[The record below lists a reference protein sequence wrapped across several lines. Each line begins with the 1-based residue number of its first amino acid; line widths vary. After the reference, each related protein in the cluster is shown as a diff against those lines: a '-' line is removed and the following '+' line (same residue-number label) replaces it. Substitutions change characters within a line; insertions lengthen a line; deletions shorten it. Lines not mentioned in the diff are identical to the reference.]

1 MNKSLRFFAVFLTF
15 SLIVL
20 FETGTAGV
28 LKSLDEELTSLVE
41 KTEPYLVTVKG
52 EGSWKNLIATGIIYD
67 DEGHVVTS
75 SHVYDADQFEI
86 TFKNGKSYPAHKTGV
101 DRQTG
106 LAVLKVDDDKL
117 QGPKWGDASKL
128 KDGAWILVVG
138 NSYGTP
144 ATVNFGI
151 LSGRTD
157 EGFLQ
162 LGVEINPGSSGGA
175 VLDTDGRV
183 VGVLIAVEADPEY
196 LATDSARNGFLQSMY
211 GRTRFLDLLH
221 KTDNKAIAVPAEQVM
236 RIADQLVEYGEV
248 KRGFLGISQKNLSE
262 TSRSEYGIEH
272 GVLVVEVV
280 GDSPADEAGL
290 KEGDIILA
298 VGEESIESTAELF
311 NLIRSHKPGDNVIIT
326 YYRDGESSKTE
337 VTLGKAEESPL
348 LSSWNVFGLPP
359 KIKIDKKLTLPDTGG
374 LQDEISRL
382 DSEIDKIKK
391 EIEGLRERLAD

>member
-1 MNKSLRFFAVFLTF
+1 MNKSLRFFIVLLVF
-15 SLIVL
+15 SLIIL

-28 LKSLDEELTSLVE
+28 LESLDEELTSLVE

-52 EGSWKNLIATGIIYD
+52 QGSWKNLIATGIIYD

-86 TFKNGKSYPAHKTGV
+86 TFKNGTSYPAHKTGV

-106 LAVLKVDDDKL
+106 LAVLKVDGDNL
-117 QGPKWGDASKL
+117 QGPRWGEASKL
-128 KDGAWILVVG
+128 RDGAWILVVG

-183 VGVLIAVEADPEY
+183 VGVLIAVEAAPEF
-196 LATDSARNGFLQSMY
+196 LTSESIRNSYFQSMY
-211 GRTRFLDLLH
+211 GRAGFPGLLH
-221 KTDNKAIAVPAEQVM
+221 RTENKAIAVPAEQVM
-236 RIADQLVEYGEV
+236 RIVDQLVEYGEV
-248 KRGFLGISQKNLSE
+248 QRGFLGISQRNLSE
-262 TSRSEYGIEH
+262 TSRKEYGIEH

-280 GDSPADEAGL
+280 EDSPADKAGL

-298 VGEESIESTAELF
+298 VGGESIESTAELF
-311 NLIRSHKPGDNVIIT
+311 NLIRSHKPGDKVLIA
-326 YYRDGESSKTE
+326 YYRDDQESKTE
-337 VTLGKAEESPL
+337 VTLEKAEENPL
-348 LSSWNVFGLPP
+348 LGSWNVPRVMP
-359 KIKIDKKLTLPDTGG
+359 KVNVDKNLILPDMGG
-374 LQDEISRL
+374 LQEEIGRL
-382 DSEIDKIKK
+382 DSEIGKIKK
-391 EIEGLRERLAD
+391 EIEELRERLAD